1 MPSTRIRSLKPEFFT
16 SPSSAQASPQARL
29 LYMAMWCWANDY
41 GYGETNLTMLLGLAF
56 PISDGVTVEQLENLL
71 REVAASYGTSF
82 YEVRGRH
89 YFWIPTWLKHQ
100 RKRDEKSRQ
109 WHPTPDDPDATPD
122 LRFHPETQPVAESC
136 GKLPQ
141 VAPGSCG
148 AVELGSSGAG
158 EPPYPPRAEK
168 SRPAA
173 RTDGRGK
180 AMAKF
185 QEANGLARSVDAY
198 RIAEAFS
205 ASLPVPIEAG
215 LLAGIGVE
223 IDKGLKSNIPPPAI
237 ADGLKAWT
245 ASDSWSPT
253 QIPAFFHKANN
264 RRAPT
269 GKATT
274 KALAYDD
281 AAAQL
286 LKEVE
291 TL

>member
-29 LYMAMWCWANDY
+29 LYMAMWCMANDY
-41 GYGETNLTMLLGLAF
+41 GYGETNLLVILGTAF
-56 PISDGVTVEQLENLL
+56 PVSDGVTVEQLEDLL
-71 REVAASYGTSF
+71 REVAASYGTVF

-89 YFWIPTWLKHQ
+89 YYWIPTWLKHQ

-109 WHPTPDDPDATPD
+109 WHPTHDDPDATPD
-122 LRFHPETQPVAESC
+122 LRFHPETPPVAESC
-136 GKLPQ
+136 RKLPQ
-141 VAPGSCG
+141 VATRSCG
-148 AVELGSSGAG
+148 AVELGSSGTG
-158 EPPYPPRAEK
+158 EPPYPPRAEN
-168 SRPAA
+168 SRPER

-223 IDKGLKSNIPPPAI
+223 IDKGLKSNIPAPVI
-237 ADGLKAWT
+237 AQGIKDWT
-245 ASDSWSPT
+245 ESNSWATS
-253 QIPAFFHKANN
+253 QIQNFIHKAGN
-264 RRAPT
+264 RRGTT
-269 GKATT
+269 GKATA

-286 LKEVE
+286 LKEVA